1 MDGIIDSHQHFWKYN
16 VREFGW
22 IATDSLRRD
31 FGPEDL
37 KRELSRVDR
46 EIAAG
51 GVRTI
56 AVEARQSLEETRQ
69 LLAYAE
75 KYDFIAGVTGWV
87 DLLSGVPLE
96 DQLTSIS
103 HNAID
108 ESTNRRIDE
117 FSDSNTR
124 IDESTN
130 RRIDEFSRLIAI
142 RHVVQDEP
150 DDAFILRED
159 FNRGVDLVGKAGKA
173 YEILVFQ
180 RQLANAIKFADRHP
194 DMRLVL
200 DHMGKPES
208 VHSAEC
214 RVQSAGSGK
223 PNDEWVRLIREMAK
237 RENVWCKV
245 SGLVTEVGKV
255 DFAPYVETVL
265 EAFGPKRVMWGSD
278 WPVVT
283 ADLCYAEWFAAAQR
297 FLPQECLGRTA
308 AEFYGLK

>member
-1 MDGIIDSHQHFWKYN
+1 MD
-16 VREFGW
+16 REN
-22 IATDSLRRD
+22 
-31 FGPEDL
+31 
-37 KRELSRVDR
+37 R

-69 LLAYAE
+69 LLAYAA
-75 KYDFIAGVTGWV
+75 KYDFIAGVTGWI

-96 DQLTSIS
+96 DQLASIS
-103 HNAID
+103 DSSID

-117 FSDSNTR
+117 L
-124 IDESTN
+124 
-130 RRIDEFSRLIAI
+130 SRLVEI

-150 DDAFILRED
+150 DDAFILRDD
-159 FNRGVDLVGKAGKA
+159 FNRGVDMVGKAGKA

-180 RQLANAIKFADRHP
+180 RQLANAIEFADRHP

-200 DHMGKPES
+200 DHMGKPER

-214 RVQSAGSGK
+214 LVHSAECGVPSAESGK
-223 PNDEWVRLIREMAK
+223 PNAEWVRLIREMAK

-245 SGLVTEVGKV
+245 SGLVTEVGRV
-255 DFAPYVETVL
+255 DFAPYFETVL

-283 ADLCYAEWFAAAQR
+283 ADLGYAEWFDAAKR
-297 FLPQECLGRTA
+297 LLPSECLGRTA
-308 AEFYGLK
+308 AEFYGLVLR